1 MCRLLSA
8 ASAMSGKLS
17 PREQTVMEG
26 ALNLAVRLGLPAEKL
41 LRQLLHTE
49 GGAQLYQ
56 AYHRAVCSE
65 LNFAWQNIGL
75 KTIAISGMAPPP

>member
-17 PREQTVMEG
+17 PRQQAVMEG

-41 LRQLLHTE
+41 LQQLLHSE

-56 AYHRAVCSE
+56 AYHRAVRA
-65 LNFAWQNIGL
+65 LL
-75 KTIAISGMAPPP
+75 KIPSKIMQ